1 MAFIDN
7 SGDIILDAVLTDL
20 GRQRMARGDG
30 SFRIKKFALSDDE
43 INYGLWNANDQTDIQ
58 SSPILEAITNNS
70 STLKSFLVTYPTDN
84 LLYLPVMKI
93 NEKRKETE
101 TASGLASGNGMFHIA
116 TNESTKTSLASIIN
130 TPGYIDGSPAAIGEH
145 KNYIR
150 IDQGI
155 DNQARPFTTP
165 LPAELTETSYEIMVD
180 SRFLTLHTRKRTPAR
195 VNYTD
200 DDGFDYYYVNLSDKN
215 QFVSNNTSGTSASSG
230 NATDDQSEVIEGQKG
245 TTLEFSLGASFNV
258 ADSDYFFDL
267 LGGGTTTINSV
278 SGYKYIDTNVRAKGM
293 TTGYTIDIPVRV
305 IRK

>member
-43 INYGLWNANDQTDIQ
+43 INYKLWSDSDQSTIQ

-84 LLYLPVMKI
+84 LWYLPVMKL
-93 NEKRKETE
+93 NEKRSETQ
-101 TASGLASGNGMFHIA
+101 TPTDGMFYIA
-116 TNESTKTSLASIIN
+116 TNESTKTSLGAVLN
-130 TPGYIDGSPAAIGEH
+130 TAGYIDGSPAAIGEH

-150 IDQGI
+150 VDQGI
-155 DNQARPFTTP
+155 DNAARPYTTA
-165 LPAELTETSYEIMVD
+165 LPADLTETSYEIMVD
-180 SRFLTLHTRKRTPAR
+180 SRFLTLHTKKRTPAN

-200 DDGFDYYYVNLSDKN
+200 DDGFDYYYVNLTDNN
-215 QFVSNNTSGTSASSG
+215 QFVKNNTSGTSVSPGSS
-230 NATDDQSEVIEGQKG
+230 TDDSGETIAGQRG
-245 TTLEFSLGASFNV
+245 TTLEFSLGSSLDL
-258 ADSDYFFDL
+258 ADSDFLFDL
-267 LGGGTTTINSV
+267 LGGGTTTINGV
-278 SGYKYIDTNVRAKGM
+278 AGYKYIDTNIRAKGM